1 MDALLKSLSEL
12 APVLL
17 LWLGAIVLVMVGLVW
32 LLVKRVKRL
41 EARWEAMLREA
52 SGVNLETMLQDHF
65 DERRALIKDHVD
77 TCQRVD
83 ALEQKME
90 GSKRHV
96 GLVRYDAFDDVGG
109 SQSFAL
115 AVYDDR
121 GDGAIITS
129 LVGRADC
136 RVYAKPLTRGRS
148 DRTLSQEEQRAFDE
162 AQRSTAKPLIAP

>member
-17 LWLGAIVLVMVGLVW
+17 LAVGALALI
-32 LLVKRVKRL
+32 LLAVVAMLSKRL
-41 EARWEAMLREA
+41 KAMEARWNSLLREA
-52 SGVNLETMLQDHF
+52 SGSNMERLLQDHF
-65 DERRALIKDHVD
+65 DERRALIAEHAE
-77 TCQRVD
+77 TRERVEI
-83 ALEQKME
+83 LEQKME
-90 GSKRHV
+90 GSKRHL

-121 GDGAIITS
+121 GDGAVVTS

-148 DRTLSQEEQRAFDE
+148 DRTLSQEEQRAIDD
-162 AQRSTAKPLIAP
+162 ARRSSPKPLIAP

>member
-17 LWLGAIVLVMVGLVW
+17 LGLSLVVVILAAV
-32 LLVKRVKRL
+32 VVVQARRVKAL
-41 EARWEAMLREA
+41 ETRWQSLLREA
-52 SGVNLETMLQDHF
+52 SGSNIEIQLQDHF
-65 DERRALIKDHVD
+65 DERRALIAEHDE
-77 TCQRVD
+77 TRQRVEL
-83 ALEQKME
+83 LEQKME
-90 GSKRHV
+90 GSKRHL
-96 GLVRYDAFDDVGG
+96 GLIRYDAFDDVGG

-121 GDGAIITS
+121 GDGAVVTS

-148 DRTLSQEEQRAFDE
+148 DRTLSQEEQRAIDE
-162 AQRSTAKPLIAP
+162 ARRSSPKPLISS